1 MPARVPA
8 VVLLVAGLD
17 FLAWRWASGA
27 DDTIATVAGVAL
39 VPLFILL
46 LWTGVLAVLSAL
58 LRVGQ
63 GAHRRLTTTADR
75 PPAAG
80 STAPQ
85 EATRRP
91 RRVLRRRGVRRV
103 RRRGRRRRSEDS
115 GERIAA

>member
-27 DDTIATVAGVAL
+27 DDTIAMVAGVAL
-39 VPLFILL
+39 VPLCILL

-63 GAHRRLTTTADR
+63 GAHRRLTTPAER
-75 PPAAG
+75 PPAAD
-80 STAPQ
+80 S
-85 EATRRP
+85 ATRMTPWRP
-91 RRVLRRRGVRRV
+91 RRVLGRRGVRRV

-115 GERIAA
+115 GGRIAA